1 MNKAKLYIQLQK
13 MIDAGESVA
22 FMIVDSPHQNKD
34 YAPYVVDLLVKKTPV
49 RQIPYL
55 VLEQLGEEMIK
66 EGEPKKK
73 RFKFW

>member
-34 YAPYVVDLLVKKTPV
+34 YAPYVVDLLVKKTPM

-55 VLEQLGEEMIK
+55 VLSSWVKKMIK
-66 EGEPKKK
+66 KANQKETI
-73 RFKFW
+73 